1 MRRLLILFILLLIG
15 AHQLSCFAKKEVNI
29 VFIGN
34 SITYGAL
41 HQQRDVTAPPAQCAK
56 WLSEQEGVDSVY
68 FRNCGRSGRTTYH
81 FLPNAADVIP
91 AGDKTCFGD
100 VVAKTSELVKQHPGV
115 PLIFSIMLGTND
127 SVERKHNSHTTP
139 DDYVRNLVAI
149 IDSLLTL
156 WPDAHVVL
164 NKPIW
169 YTPDYVTKG
178 GSIGSKQS
186 QKLIGIYADR
196 FRDVISRCKA
206 GHVHLGDK
214 DAYDYFKKN
223 WKTDINE
230 EKDARGKSYWLHP
243 NEQGA
248 RKLAEYWG
256 KAILQ
261 VIK

>member
-1 MRRLLILFILLLIG
+1 
-15 AHQLSCFAKKEVNI
+15 
-29 VFIGN
+29 
-34 SITYGAL
+34 
-41 HQQRDVTAPPAQCAK
+41 
-56 WLSEQEGVDSVY
+56 
-68 FRNCGRSGRTTYH
+68 
-81 FLPNAADVIP
+81 
-91 AGDKTCFGD
+91 
-100 VVAKTSELVKQHPGV
+100 
-115 PLIFSIMLGTND
+115 
-127 SVERKHNSHTTP
+127 VERKHNSHTTP